1 MGSTTSYLAF
11 IIRNLFFDFEFRE
24 VLLTN
29 RKYSHE
35 SYLQLDNIIEEPD
48 KKRDIA
54 INKKNKALLK
64 DEVSIYRLEE
74 NTLDYILFIIC
85 ELTGNKLYNIKIK
98 EKIDLLIYSPSNSHC
113 RF

>member
-48 KKRDIA
+48 KKRYSY
-54 INKKNKALLK
+54 KQ
-64 DEVSIYRLEE
+64 
-74 NTLDYILFIIC
+74 
-85 ELTGNKLYNIKIK
+85 K
-98 EKIDLLIYSPSNSHC
+98 EQSFTK
-113 RF
+113 R